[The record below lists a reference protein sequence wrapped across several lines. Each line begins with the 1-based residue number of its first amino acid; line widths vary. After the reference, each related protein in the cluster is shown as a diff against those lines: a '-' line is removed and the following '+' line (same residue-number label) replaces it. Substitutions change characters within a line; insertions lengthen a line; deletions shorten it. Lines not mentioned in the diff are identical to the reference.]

1 MPALRDLKCWIETPI
16 LPRLR
21 EYATTYGDNAVET
34 FVAIPE
40 GLGPFSIKL
49 QNSKFVWTGLAVVV
63 FIDGV
68 RQTSRVKMGMVDDK
82 DSGKWQKTFTLRKKE
97 EVLSM
102 EEGRCLSRG
111 WTFEKLN
118 FGTQILFQS
127 PNFDGEFNTNTS
139 MSSRHKVHA
148 ERKPCFD

>member
-1 MPALRDLKCWIETPI
+1 MPALRDLKCWIETPT

-21 EYATTYGDNAVET
+21 EYATMYGDNAVET
-34 FVAIPE
+34 FVTIPE

-63 FIDGV
+63 FIDGI
-68 RQTSRVKMGMVDDK
+68 RQTSRVKMGMVDDR
-82 DSGKWQKTFTLRKKE
+82 DSSKWQKTFTLRKKE

-118 FGTQILFQS
+118 FGTQKL
-127 PNFDGEFNTNTS
+127 PPVPVV
-139 MSSRHKVHA
+139 R
-148 ERKPCFD
+148 